1 MSYLPGYQQCHD
13 EGVVRQGMR
22 GGAAAFGVMAAVTT
36 GVVYW
41 IHQQNFD
48 ERKQMREG
56 VLKDLERVRQKEREF
71 AAAEARR

>member
-1 MSYLPGYQQCHD
+1 
-13 EGVVRQGMR
+13 
-22 GGAAAFGVMAAVTT
+22 MAAVTT

>member
-1 MSYLPGYQQCHD
+1 
-13 EGVVRQGMR
+13 MR
-22 GGAAAFGVMAAVTT
+22 GGAAAFGVMAVVTT